1 MSQQQKYADLI
12 TDLHN
17 SIKGMDHNLEELK
30 KPKITSEHYMEIMN
44 RIERFN
50 IKCAAIPA
58 EIKKMNIPKDTMLE
72 IFQKTKFR
80 D

>member
-1 MSQQQKYADLI
+1 MTQQQKYADLI

-17 SIKGMDHNLEELK
+17 SIRGMDHNLDELK
-30 KPKITSEHYMEIMN
+30 KPKISGDQYMEIMN

-50 IKCAAIPA
+50 TKCAAIPA
-58 EIKKMNIPKDTMLE
+58 EIKKLNFTKDAMLE